1 MQPLP
6 SSDQP
11 RRRAGFLANLK
22 IGTKTAIVGGVGLL
36 GLMLVGGVY
45 FVATTAQSARQQLAD
60 KVASVG
66 KLQSDVL
73 NEMLQARRAEKDFLL
88 RRDQKYVKAQN
99 TSVDEAA
106 KNIASMSTR
115 LADIDRPDLA
125 KQSQAVRDGLG
136 TYAKTFA
143 SLAESNVK
151 LELNPESGLE
161 GSLRSSVHA
170 IETKLKE
177 QNELRLAVIMLTLRR
192 HEKDFMLRHDVRYL
206 AAFDKSVA
214 EFQQAL
220 ATADLPPAV
229 KSDIAGKLSAYQR
242 DFHAYV
248 DGVQKSAAAQKS
260 LSEIFAKLEPQIE
273 TLQGAV
279 ATMAVETE
287 QSIANHRAK
296 TTQTIAIAIVVIGLL
311 VGFLAWFIGRSISK
325 PVSALVPELKRLSEG
340 DFNISL
346 PGLGRKDEV
355 GQISAAADLIVERF
369 GATITTIKLSTSEV
383 TNAAAEISN
392 ATTDLSQRTEEQAAS
407 LEQTSASME
416 QMTATVRKSAE
427 NARQANELTTSTSK
441 VADRGGQIVS
451 RTVEA
456 MARIEDSSRKICD
469 IIGIIDEIARQ
480 TNLLALNAAVEAA
493 RAGEAGRGF
502 AVVASEVRSLAQR
515 SSQAAKDINSL
526 INNSTSEVK
535 QGVELVNSAGAAL
548 SEIVES
554 IRKVNEVVAE
564 IAGASAEQSTGLEQI
579 TTALTQLDEI
589 TQRNSAQ
596 VEENAATAKTL
607 ERQARAMA
615 EDKRIA
621 FFRPRGSAESEP
633 ALNAEEDEAGDSPPR
648 RLSRSRTALRARK
661 RRAAWRASA
670 PPVPRGRP
678 RHTPNV
684 KRVPTLVVTNWLG
697 MRRRMASMKS
707 DAGAVHRDDDV
718 GLERLELGH
727 RAFDVVRRRGDEM
740 KSADHRVQLRH
751 ARDRH
756 RMLDGVDQPDMPA

>member
-11 RRRAGFLANLK
+11 RRAGFLANLK
-22 IGTKTAIVGGVGLL
+22 ISTKTAIVGGVGLL
-36 GLMLVGGVY
+36 GLILVGGVY
-45 FVATTAQSARQQLAD
+45 FVATAAQSARQNLAD
-60 KVASVG
+60 KVASIG

-73 NEMLQARRAEKDFLL
+73 NEMLQARRSEKDFLL

-99 TSVDEAA
+99 TSVDEAL
-106 KNIASMSTR
+106 KNIGSMSTR

-143 SLAESNVK
+143 SLAESNIK
-151 LELNPESGLE
+151 LGLNPEAGLE

-177 QNELRLAVIMLTLRR
+177 LNQLPLAVIMLTLRR
-192 HEKDFMLRHDVRYL
+192 HEKDFMLRQDVRYL
-206 AAFDKSVA
+206 ASFDKSVD
-214 EFQQAL
+214 EFQKAL
-220 ATADLPPAV
+220 GTAELPPAV

-248 DGVQKSAAAQKS
+248 DGAQKSAAAQKS

-273 TLQGAV
+273 SLQGAV
-279 ATMAVETE
+279 ATMAAETE
-287 QSIANHRAK
+287 QSIANHRAR
-296 TTQTIAIAIVVIGLL
+296 TTQTIAVAIVLIGLL

-325 PVSALVPELKRLSEG
+325 PVAALVPELKKLSEG
-340 DFNISL
+340 DFNVSL

-416 QMTATVRKSAE
+416 QITATVKKSAE
-427 NARQANELTTSTSK
+427 NARQANELTTSTRK
-441 VADRGGQIVS
+441 IADRGGAIVS

-548 SEIVES
+548 GEIVES

-564 IAGASAEQSTGLEQI
+564 IAGASAEQSMGLEQI

-621 FFRPRGSAESEP
+621 FFRPRGAAQSEP
-633 ALNAEEDEAGDSPPR
+633 ALNAEDGEAGDSQAQPDGPTR
-648 RLSRSRTALRARK
+648 EE
-661 RRAAWRASA
+661 
-670 PPVPRGRP
+670 
-678 RHTPNV
+678 TP
-684 KRVPTLVVTNWLG
+684 
-697 MRRRMASMKS
+697 RRMAS
-707 DAGAVHRDDDV
+707 
-718 GLERLELGH
+718 
-727 RAFDVVRRRGDEM
+727 
-740 KSADHRVQLRH
+740 
-751 ARDRH
+751 
-756 RMLDGVDQPDMPA
+756 